1 MLYDTRRYDK
11 YCSLITRLD
20 EHEMRGMRREYAGN
34 YLNMIAQKENLK
46 FTYPAEQALIRVALC
61 TNLGGIHAFTTIIGR
76 CIPTARGLYYKN
88 KFGRF
93 PDNTQCIRPASPDG
107 KEYPGAGLV
116 LVLPVTPEPVLIDE
130 TMVSTLLGE
139 YKSHFPK
146 DIGMNIK

>member
-1 MLYDTRRYDK
+1 MGSY
-11 YCSLITRLD
+11 
-20 EHEMRGMRREYAGN
+20 
-34 YLNMIAQKENLK
+34 
-46 FTYPAEQALIRVALC
+46 
-61 TNLGGIHAFTTIIGR
+61 
-76 CIPTARGLYYKN
+76 N

-107 KEYPGAGLV
+107 KEYPGAELV

-130 TMVSTLLGE
+130 TMVSTLLGD